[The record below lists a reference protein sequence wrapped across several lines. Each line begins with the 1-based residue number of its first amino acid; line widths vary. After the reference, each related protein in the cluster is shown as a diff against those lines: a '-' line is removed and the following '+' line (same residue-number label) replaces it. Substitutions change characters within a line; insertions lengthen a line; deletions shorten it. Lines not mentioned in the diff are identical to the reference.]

1 MSLEELNRGQR
12 LANFPP
18 EKRWEAVE
26 GVYFQ
31 PLSTHHGGVLFV
43 SGRDHT
49 GASVK
54 FWTDLPNAMY
64 LLNMLAQ
71 IQKDAHAQVPSDAP
85 GTCELYDGG
94 N

>member
-1 MSLEELNRGQR
+1 MNLDELNRGQR

-26 GVYFQ
+26 GAYFQ
-31 PLSTHHGGVLFV
+31 PLSSHEGGVLFV

-49 GASVK
+49 GAEVK
-54 FWTDLPNAMY
+54 FWTNLPNAMY

-71 IQKDAHAQVPSDAP
+71 IQKDVRAQVPSNPPAACKP
-85 GTCELYDGG
+85 YDGG
-94 N
+94 T